1 MADPIATAIAFT
13 ALGASVLATGLVL
26 LLNPGSRAVRWYA
39 AFLCAISLW
48 LLALGVLSTGA
59 GARGIWTTVYAA
71 AVMMLPVLFLAS
83 ATVEQPALPRAAPWL
98 VTGAGLA
105 LLPLG
110 VAALE
115 GRLPAAGAI
124 TAAWQGAGWAA
135 GSILHWRAPRRLP
148 LRDARDRRAYRL
160 VLGLVLLAP
169 LAAAAGHLLG
179 TQAFFTYVMPLVVL
193 AVHFAVFVG
202 VVRLRFYDVDVRVA
216 RSAEI
221 ASRAGEVERLAAVGE
236 LAASVA
242 HEVRNPL
249 TGMRSLA
256 QRIAEEAVDEERR
269 RRYAEVIVEE
279 TGRVERI
286 VAGLLSLA
294 RRGTLGAWSGDAAP
308 LDAVFDDL
316 LLLTSARAA
325 RAGIAV
331 RAERTAI
338 LAPAP
343 REALAQALLNLL
355 LNALAHTP
363 RGGTV
368 TLSASDGERVT
379 ISVRDAGPGVPAAER
394 ARIFEPFHTASV
406 DGTGLG
412 LSVVRRIAREL
423 DWQLEVDDA
432 PGGGAEFR
440 IRLPA
445 ATSRTADGGAAQPGE
460 PSAGAAPRAGAAD
473 PAAAESVPAAHPAEA
488 SSA

>member
-1 MADPIATAIAFT
+1 MTDPIATAIAFSV
-13 ALGASVLATGLVL
+13 LGANVLATGLLL
-26 LLNPGSRAVRWYA
+26 LLNPDSRAVRWYA
-39 AFLCAISLW
+39 AFLCANSLW
-48 LLALGVLSTGA
+48 LLSLGVLSIEGA
-59 GARGIWTTVYAA
+59 PLRFWAAAHAA
-71 AVMMLPVLFLAS
+71 AVMLLPVLFLAS
-83 ATVEQPALPRAAPWL
+83 ATVHQPAFPRVAPWL
-98 VTGAGLA
+98 VTGAGLL

-110 VAALE
+110 VAAFQ

-124 TAAWQGAGWAA
+124 TAAWHVAGWAGGA
-135 GSILHWRAPRRLP
+135 VIHWRAPWRLP
-148 LRDARDRRAYRL
+148 LRDARGRHAYRL

-179 TQAFFTYVMPLVVL
+179 AQAFFTYVMPLVVL
-193 AVHFAVFVG
+193 AVHFMVFVG
-202 VVRLRFYDVDVRVA
+202 VVRLRFYDIDVRVA

-221 ASRAGEVERLAAVGE
+221 ASCAGELERLAAVGE

-256 QRIAEEAVDEERR
+256 QRIAEETVDEERR

-279 TGRVERI
+279 TGRIDRI

-294 RRGTLGAWSGDAAP
+294 RRGTLRAWSGDPTP
-308 LDAVFDDL
+308 LDTVFDDL
-316 LLLTSARAA
+316 LLLTAGRAD
-325 RAGIAV
+325 RAGITV
-331 RAERTAI
+331 RAEHTGI
-338 LAPAP
+338 IAPAS

-368 TLSASDGERVT
+368 TLSASGGEHVT
-379 ISVRDAGPGVPAAER
+379 ITVRDSGPGVPPAER

-445 ATSRTADGGAAQPGE
+445 AATSRGATERAAVH
-460 PSAGAAPRAGAAD
+460 SRAAPSGATAH
-473 PAAAESVPAAHPAEA
+473 PAAAESAPAAHAAEA
-488 SSA
+488 SSP